1 MGGGVELKSGLIVPP
16 MTLSA
21 DRLAQLDAFVLD
33 LNRVS
38 AAAILPLFRADHGL
52 EDKGAGKNLPRDSH
66 AAFDPVTEADRG
78 AEAAIRQL
86 IAERYPEHGVIGE
99 EYGED
104 RPDAEFV
111 WVLDPIDGTRAFI
124 SGLPLWTTLIGLR
137 HQGRAVLGAIGQP
150 YLDEVFIGSAAGSRL
165 VSRGQA
171 TPIRARSCEALTDA
185 VIATTDPDACF
196 DGAERGA
203 WLQVRAAAKL
213 ARLGCDAYAYAMVA
227 MGKLD
232 MVIEAGLQSWDIE
245 AAIPLIEGAGGVV
258 TDWRGEPIGHSGG
271 QMVIA
276 GDRRVLDEAL
286 VALRRSAK

>member
-1 MGGGVELKSGLIVPP
+1 

-21 DRLAQLDAFVLD
+21 DRLAALDAFIID
-33 LNRVS
+33 LNRAS
-38 AAAILPLFRADHGL
+38 AEVILPLFRADHGL

-78 AEAAIRQL
+78 AEAAIRKL
-86 IAERYPEHGVIGE
+86 ISERYPEHGVIGE

-137 HQGRAVLGAIGQP
+137 HQGRPVLGAIGQP
-150 YLDEVFIGSAAGSRL
+150 YVGELFVGHAGGSRL
-165 VSRGQA
+165 LARGQSTA
-171 TPIRARSCEALTDA
+171 IKVRECANLTDA
-185 VIATTDPDACF
+185 VIATTDADACF

-227 MGKLD
+227 MGKMD
-232 MVIEAGLQSWDIE
+232 MVIEAGLKSWDIE
-245 AAIPLIEGAGGVV
+245 AAIPLIEGAGGLV
-258 TDWRGEPIGHSGG
+258 TNWRGEPVGSNGG
-271 QMVIA
+271 QMVIS
-276 GDRRVLDEAL
+276 GDRRPLDEAL
-286 VALRRSAK
+286 VSLRRSAK

>member
-1 MGGGVELKSGLIVPP
+1 

-21 DRLAQLDAFVLD
+21 DRLAALDAFIID
-33 LNRVS
+33 LNRAS
-38 AAAILPLFRADHGL
+38 AEVILPLFRADHGL

-78 AEAAIRQL
+78 AEAAIRKL
-86 IAERYPEHGVIGE
+86 IGERFPEHGVIGE

-104 RPDAEFV
+104 RSDAEFV

-137 HQGRAVLGAIGQP
+137 HQGRPVLGSIGQP
-150 YLDEVFIGSAAGSRL
+150 FMDEIFVGHAGGSRL
-165 VSRGQA
+165 VSRGRE
-171 TPIRARSCEALTDA
+171 TPIHVRACADLTDA
-185 VIATTDPDACF
+185 VIATTDADACF

-213 ARLGCDAYAYAMVA
+213 ARMGCDAYAYAMVA
-227 MGKLD
+227 MGKMD
-232 MVIEAGLQSWDIE
+232 MVIEAGLKSWDIE

-258 TDWRGEPIGHSGG
+258 TNWRGEPVGPNGG
-271 QMVIA
+271 QIVIS
-276 GDRRVLDEAL
+276 GDRRPLDEAL
-286 VALRRSAK
+286 VSLKRSAK